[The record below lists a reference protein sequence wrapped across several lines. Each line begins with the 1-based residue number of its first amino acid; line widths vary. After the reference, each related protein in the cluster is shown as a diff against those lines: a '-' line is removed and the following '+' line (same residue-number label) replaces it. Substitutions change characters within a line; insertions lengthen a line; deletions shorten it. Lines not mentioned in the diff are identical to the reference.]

1 MRLHRFYVSQ
11 PLGEEVVIED
21 VPTIKQW
28 LKVFRYI
35 SGDSVI
41 IFNGDGS
48 EYTYTLQETSS
59 TRCILSLSQKNPT
72 YIPKRKSYLFI
83 SVIKKDLFEF
93 ALEKAI
99 ELGVTDIVPVITERT
114 EKKLLNYERL
124 TTIIKE
130 ASEQSG
136 RGDLLTL
143 HETISLEKAYIL
155 ASEKVSQEN
164 VFIATLF
171 GTPLKEVVRRKNS
184 LTEDS
189 SASVAFFIGP
199 EGGWSDSEET
209 TFKEKGFTRV
219 SLGETTLRAETA
231 AITAAVVISLF

>member
-28 LKVFRYI
+28 LKVFRYT

-41 IFNGDGS
+41 MFNGDGS
-48 EYTYTLQETSS
+48 EYTYTLQETST
-59 TRCILSLSQKNPT
+59 TRCILTLSQKST
-72 YIPKRKSYLFI
+72 AYIPKRRSYLFI

-99 ELGVTDIVPVITERT
+99 ELGITDIIPIITERT

-136 RGDLLTL
+136 RGDLLIL
-143 HETISLEKAYIL
+143 HETISLEKACIL

-164 VFIATLF
+164 IFVATLF
-171 GTPLKEVVRRKNS
+171 GKPLKETLDLKKT
-184 LTEDS
+184 LTEGDATS
-189 SASVAFFIGP
+189 IAFFIGP
-199 EGGWSDSEET
+199 EGGWSDEEEAL
-209 TFKEKGFTRV
+209 FEKQNVIRV
-219 SLGETTLRAETA
+219 SLGETTMRAETA